1 MLDEHGSCAGN
12 PPELL
17 GGDMASSFRRRRP
30 LGLYRAVNRA
40 DRTEFTA
47 TRMPTSVH
55 KELSWAIITL
65 APTRS
70 NSGAKRH

>member
-1 MLDEHGSCAGN
+1 
-12 PPELL
+12 
-17 GGDMASSFRRRRP
+17 MASSFRRRRP